1 MPSRASC
8 PRRVSNIYAL
18 PDVSWRLI
26 ISLATFRSRSAWGD
40 GESAQVRAGGWSAFY
55 THALAVLEDTTAVSG
70 SQESRPQSV
79 VPLSF
84 HGGKALDASLL
95 MIPKVAS
102 AGCVRFE
109 RARRTSAEP

>member
-1 MPSRASC
+1 M
-8 PRRVSNIYAL
+8 
-18 PDVSWRLI
+18 
-26 ISLATFRSRSAWGD
+26 
-40 GESAQVRAGGWSAFY
+40 RAGGWSAFY

-70 SQESRPQSV
+70 SQQSRPQSV